1 MGGSGG
7 FSYGMASAGGS
18 LFGQPTQNAPISS
31 KPGQIGSGQM
41 PGSQKQTAGGFAF
54 GSASQF
60 GGIGAASGSSFGGS
74 AGMAAPSNDPYANI
88 DLDLSKVK
96 TAALPGKPF
105 EKKTEEEKVEDAK
118 ARSAMR
124 SNLKTTKEDFDK
136 AALSKK
142 EVRFGK
148 SITY

>member
-18 LFGQPTQNAPISS
+18 LFGQPTQNAPIS
-31 KPGQIGSGQM
+31 
-41 PGSQKQTAGGFAF
+41 
-54 GSASQF
+54 
-60 GGIGAASGSSFGGS
+60 S